1 MKLVQLIGILSCSSS
16 ATQDSCIWPSYQ
28 TKTQFCTPGN
38 FKSGSDSPVATRSD
52 IEQLLIYPQ
61 THNSEK
67 FPEISE
73 GLVLQALSTFAFIS
87 WDVRTDLMHPGS
99 AALSGQRTGL
109 QRVPLTPA
117 LPFIH
122 THSRTFAME
131 TPPIQIPTVPQKVKG
146 GSNTNLSQRQAK
158 PLTLHHYYLLNPPKP
173 HISFFY
179 FTNRPRHAKA
189 FKTFTIKSTSL

>member
-1 MKLVQLIGILSCSSS
+1 M
-16 ATQDSCIWPSYQ
+16 
-28 TKTQFCTPGN
+28 
-38 FKSGSDSPVATRSD
+38 ATRSD

-67 FPEISE
+67 FPELSE

-87 WDVRTDLMHPGS
+87 WDVRTDLMRPGS

-122 THSRTFAME
+122 T
-131 TPPIQIPTVPQKVKG
+131 QIPTVPQKVKG

-189 FKTFTIKSTSL
+189 FKTFTIKSTSLWCTLRSSWSGMQKQGFPNSVATLHL

>member
-1 MKLVQLIGILSCSSS
+1 MFTHIMKLVQLIGILSCSSS
-16 ATQDSCIWPSYQ
+16 ATRVGSIWPSYQ

-38 FKSGSDSPVATRSD
+38 MKSGSDSPVAARSD
-52 IEQLLIYPQ
+52 IEQLWIYPQ

-67 FPEISE
+67 FPELSE
-73 GLVLQALSTFAFIS
+73 GLVLQALSTFTFIS
-87 WDVRTDLMHPGS
+87 WDVRTDLMRPGS

-146 GSNTNLSQRQAK
+146 GSNTNLSHRQAK

-173 HISFFY
+173 HILFFSPLL
-179 FTNRPRHAKA
+179 TDLGMQKH
-189 FKTFTIKSTSL
+189 

>member
-1 MKLVQLIGILSCSSS
+1 MILVQLIGILSCSSS
-16 ATQDSCIWPSYQ
+16 ATRVGCIWPSYQ

-38 FKSGSDSPVATRSD
+38 IKSGSDHPVASRSD

-67 FPEISE
+67 FPEPSE

-87 WDVRTDLMHPGS
+87 RDVRTDLMCPGS
-99 AALSGQRTGL
+99 AALGGQRTGL

-122 THSRTFAME
+122 EHSRTFAME
-131 TPPIQIPTVPQKVKG
+131 TPPIQIQTVPQKVKG
-146 GSNTNLSQRQAK
+146 GSNTNLSHRQAK
-158 PLTLHHYYLLNPPKP
+158 PLTLHYYYLMNTPPP
-173 HISFFY
+173 QYIFF
-179 FTNRPRHAKA
+179 PL
-189 FKTFTIKSTSL
+189 STDLGMQKH

>member
-1 MKLVQLIGILSCSSS
+1 M
-16 ATQDSCIWPSYQ
+16 A
-28 TKTQFCTPGN
+28 
-38 FKSGSDSPVATRSD
+38 ARSD

-67 FPEISE
+67 FPELSE

-87 WDVRTDLMHPGS
+87 WDVRTDLMRPGS

-131 TPPIQIPTVPQKVKG
+131 TPPIQILTVPQKVKG
-146 GSNTNLSQRQAK
+146 GSNTNLSHRKAK
-158 PLTLHHYYLLNPPKP
+158 PLTLHHYYFLNPPNP
-173 HISFFY
+173 TFYFFS
-179 FTNRPRHAKA
+179 FTNRPGHAKA
-189 FKTFTIKSTSL
+189 LKTFTIKSTSLWCMLMSSLSGMQKQGFPNSVATLVSFRWVYLMKTC